1 MSKCKICGQENTYDF
16 TDYTLDGNHLAQI
29 IVIGTLVHEVHQ
41 LRHAIE
47 GFGKIA

>member
-1 MSKCKICGQENTYDF
+1 MSRCDKCGEENAYDF
-16 TDYTLDGNHLAQI
+16 TSYVLGDESLAQI
-29 IVIGTLVHEVHQ
+29 IVIGTLVGEIHQ